1 MPQKIAQDLR
11 SCGVSAFV
19 SSNLTPCTKSDKLVK
34 ISVIIPALNEEK
46 YIHYSLEG
54 LKKQSFKDFETIVS
68 DGGSSDKTRDIAKKY
83 AKVVIDRTKGM
94 AAGRNTGAKAAK
106 GEILVFL
113 DADTKP
119 SRDLLKVYSTAFGNG
134 IIAATGP
141 ILPLEK
147 NLNKRIG
154 LGYRF
159 VSILFVKLSIMLG
172 RPSIVG
178 SNFAVR
184 RDVFNK
190 VHGFNPALK
199 TYEDWDLSSKLKEQG
214 KIVYLDGALVY
225 TSARRVM
232 AWGVWGYFA
241 FHVDNMFRYHFL
253 KKPKGEYP
261 VIR

>member
-1 MPQKIAQDLR
+1 
-11 SCGVSAFV
+11 V

-46 YIHYSLEG
+46 YIRNSLEG

-68 DGGSSDKTRDIAKKY
+68 DGGSSDKTRQIAKKY
-83 AKVVIDRTKGM
+83 ATVIIDRKKGM
-94 AAGRNTGAKAAK
+94 AAGRNAGARHAK
-106 GEILVFL
+106 GHILVFL

-119 SRDLLKVYSTAFGNG
+119 SNGLLMAYSTAFNDD

-147 NLNKRIG
+147 GVGRG
-154 LGYRF
+154 VGFGYKF
-159 VSILFVKLSIMLG
+159 VSILFVKLSILFG

-184 RDVFNK
+184 RDIFNK
-190 VHGFNPALK
+190 VHGFDSSLR
-199 TYEDWDLSSKLKEQG
+199 TYEDWDLSNKLKKYG
-214 KIVYLDGALVY
+214 KILYVDRALVY
-225 TSARRVM
+225 TSTRRVR
-232 AWGVWGYFA
+232 AWGIWGYFV
-241 FHVDNMFRYHFL
+241 FHVDNMFRYHVL

-261 VIR
+261 IIR